1 MWRLD
6 IVVVVFTGPHDIGLG
21 LVERD
26 GADIGDVGNI
36 GSTAVH

>member
-1 MWRLD
+1 MLRLD
-6 IVVVVFTGPHDIGLG
+6 IVVVVFTGPHNVGLG

-26 GADIGDVGNI
+26 GADIGDVGNV